1 MQANFQGFLNNI
13 FAKKMIFS
21 TCIIFSFCSGLVS
34 AEASQ
39 MPKRLNQQI
48 IKEKLSFSTGFNFS
62 QSDYYVDGTAVDE
75 TTDINSLSFRVKY
88 GRGDWNVS
96 AQIPYIYVTG
106 PASVLTIE
114 DGVDPD
120 SSISQIDKKRWGF
133 GNLRLGA
140 QFKFPLIKFQ
150 SKAADSPRSFSFLG
164 KGVDSIGF
172 NVGASIKVPTAREK
186 YQLGTGE
193 ADYSVYGGTFL
204 RSGRWVANARLGY
217 QLMGDTKETNYNN
230 RWFSSFGGH
239 YVLSKVHSVGLSYYF
254 KQASAG
260 SKEPLRNLSTSFNWR
275 LPRGWRLGMYL
286 GTGLSRS
293 SADISTGINITKTF
307 VRKRRQLVK
316 SE

>member
-106 PASVLTIE
+106 PADVLTTQE
-114 DGVDPD
+114 GVDEFR
-120 SSISQIDKKRWGF
+120 ISQEEKRRKGF

-140 QFKFPLIKFQ
+140 QYKFPVIKFRTKKRIPK
-150 SKAADSPRSFSFLG
+150 SDFSFFNQYIDA
-164 KGVDSIGF
+164 VGF
-172 NVGASIKVPTAREK
+172 HTGISIKTPTARDK
-186 YQLGTGE
+186 DQLGSGE
-193 ADYSVYGGTFL
+193 FDYSVYSGTFI
-204 RSGRWVANARLGY
+204 RSGHWVANARLGY
-217 QLMGDTKETNYNN
+217 QLMGDTEETNYNN
-230 RWFSSFGGH
+230 RWFTSLGGF
-239 YVLSKVHSVGLSYYF
+239 YVLSKVHNVGISYYF
-254 KQASAG
+254 KQASTHLR
-260 SKEPLRNLSTSFNWR
+260 EPIRNLSTSFNWR
-275 LPRGWRLGMYL
+275 LPKGWRLGLYI
-286 GTGLSRS
+286 GTGFSRA
-293 SADISTGINITKTF
+293 SADISSGINITKTF
-307 VRKRRQLVK
+307 VRKKRRTPNAD
-316 SE
+316 